1 MAITDFKFSPEFNKA
16 IESKVQAEQEALQAK
31 NEKLRRVTQAE
42 ASAEEVK
49 LNASA
54 QAFTIEAESVAR
66 AEAITREA
74 EALSGR
80 PEVLRLRSI
89 ERWDGVLPKITSGEG
104 SMMQMLNL
112 DSKLLESTSKNP

>member
-1 MAITDFKFSPEFNKA
+1 MPDEEDNVVDPRRAEKKL
-16 IESKVQAEQEALQAK
+16 QAEQEALQAK

-42 ASAEEVK
+42 ASAEEDK